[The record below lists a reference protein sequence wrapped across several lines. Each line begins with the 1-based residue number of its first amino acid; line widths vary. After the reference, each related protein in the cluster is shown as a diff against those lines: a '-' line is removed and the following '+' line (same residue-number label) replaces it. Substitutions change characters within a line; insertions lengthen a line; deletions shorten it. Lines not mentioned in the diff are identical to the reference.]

1 MTIRHFTE
9 SLIGLVYPPSKVAN
23 LLLTFTTYS
32 ETYSNIDEELYGFF
46 YSYLWL
52 TFPFYFGLFI
62 LSASSNTFIS
72 NLFVFFLPFGF
83 LESPPTFILDF
94 APDYWSNSILFGK
107 IPIFKVLLW
116 LSIIDKSLF
125 FDFFNFSA
133 FFGETSSFAS
143 SPKP

>member
-46 YSYLWL
+46 YSYLRL

-62 LSASSNTFIS
+62 LSASSISSATVVS
-72 NLFVFFLPFGF
+72 NLAL
-83 LESPPTFILDF
+83 
-94 APDYWSNSILFGK
+94 
-107 IPIFKVLLW
+107 
-116 LSIIDKSLF
+116 
-125 FDFFNFSA
+125 
-133 FFGETSSFAS
+133 SFAKMEDDPPGFS
-143 SPKP
+143 LVDY